1 MNRKN
6 RRIWAT
12 KDKRKTS
19 DGLVN
24 VLTFGLLG
32 GIFVF
37 SAIAIYFKEMHNS
50 DQKEKYLNN
59 LPSIA
64 DTISHANVC
73 MEDDLYSS
81 NTRTPVLIMNKT
93 YYGCNKKAIKYL
105 STNESLR
112 FAIDPVNKATID
124 KATAIISL
132 HPERNGKVIYFGS
145 KQTYDRYLMTLKQT
159 KEEKVE
165 FNNK

>member
-6 RRIWAT
+6 RRIWAK
-12 KDKRKTS
+12 KDKRKPS
-19 DGLVN
+19 DRLVN
-24 VLTFGLLG
+24 ILTLALLV
-32 GIFVF
+32 GIFLFCSV
-37 SAIAIYFKEMHNS
+37 AIYFKEMHKS
-50 DQKEKYLNN
+50 ERKVIYLNN
-59 LPSIA
+59 LPSIE

-81 NTRTPVLIMNKT
+81 NERNPVLIMNKT
-93 YYGCNKKAIKYL
+93 YYGCNQKAIKYL
-105 STNESLR
+105 SSNESLR

-132 HPERNGKVIYFGS
+132 HPDRNGKVIYFGS
-145 KQTYDRYLMTLKQT
+145 EQTYNTYLMALKRT
-159 KEEKVE
+159 KGEEVE

>member
-12 KDKRKTS
+12 KDKSKSS
-19 DGLVN
+19 DRLVN
-24 VLTFGLLG
+24 ILTLALLV
-32 GIFVF
+32 GIFIFCAV
-37 SAIAIYFKEMHNS
+37 AIYFKEMHS
-50 DQKEKYLNN
+50 SEKNEIYLNN
-59 LPSIA
+59 LPSIE

-81 NTRTPVLIMNKT
+81 NARKRVLIINKT
-93 YYGCNKKAIKYL
+93 YYGCNQKAIKYL
-105 STNESLR
+105 SSNESLR

-132 HPERNGKVIYFGS
+132 HPEKNGKVIYFGS
-145 KQTYDRYLMTLKQT
+145 KQTYNTYLMALKLT
-159 KEEKVE
+159 KEKEVE